1 MKTFVQFG
9 HSHKEKNYIN
19 HLKTERERE
28 KRKWVGSERYY
39 T

>member
-9 HSHKEKNYIN
+9 HSHKEKKYID

-28 KRKWVGSERYY
+28 EEVGR
-39 T
+39 